1 MLALTES
8 SLIIYLDGH
17 EPREYAIKAGLEQS
31 WEVKTSV
38 RVKLA
43 QPGVAQFWLGRQE
56 LKLAA
61 LDDFYL
67 STDPGE

>member
-17 EPREYAIKAGLEQS
+17 EPREYKFNAGLEQR
-31 WEVKTSV
+31 WDVKKSV
-38 RVKLA
+38 RVELA
-43 QPGVAQFWLGRQE
+43 QSGTAQFWLGRQE
-56 LKLAA
+56 LKLGA

-67 STDPGE
+67 STAPGE